1 MNKIIIEK
9 GKTIGIFGQKGTGKT
24 YFTRQIIE
32 VIPKNVIVFD
42 TIGALHP
49 SNVKIY
55 NVEPRNFDKQVILFS
70 QISRKTNRNVGLDFK
85 MLTKKEIVEFTN
97 KYLLITNIKNK
108 YIAIDEMADYTP
120 QIGESSQEL
129 ERLIRH
135 GRNEGDTFIFNT
147 QRPAYITKDILN
159 LVDVAVFF
167 RLVWD
172 RDLIVVKDLLNGL
185 GKKQIPAQ
193 VNEITNLRVGKCK
206 IYKF

>member
-49 SNVKIY
+49 KNVKIY